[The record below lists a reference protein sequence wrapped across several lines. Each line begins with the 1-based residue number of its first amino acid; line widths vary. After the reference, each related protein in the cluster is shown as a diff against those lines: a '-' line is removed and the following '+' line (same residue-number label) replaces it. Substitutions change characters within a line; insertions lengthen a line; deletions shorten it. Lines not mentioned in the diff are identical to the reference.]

1 MQRLHPDRLAGA
13 TPAERALAERRTREV
28 NEAWRVLQDPDRRRS
43 YDQARLAGSG
53 RPSAADGGAGARA
66 SSATGAAPDRPS
78 SPAVDPDPD
87 DDLVDVGPP
96 PGPLGWVLRHLPSV
110 VVLLVLAL
118 IFVLSAYAGGG
129 STGDRDGVSTPTT
142 AAAIAAGSCLDIAPG
157 PIVTQVPCSGPY
169 DVRVVD
175 RVAPGA
181 TCPDGSEPRRLS
193 SDGQTDCVVPA

>member
-1 MQRLHPDRLAGA
+1 VQRLHPDRLAGA
-13 TPAERALAERRTREV
+13 TAAERALAERRTREV
-28 NEAWRVLQDPDRRRS
+28 NEAWRVLQDPARRRA

-53 RPSAADGGAGARA
+53 RPPGATSGASGRSSTGTDPSAAR
-66 SSATGAAPDRPS
+66 AAP
-78 SPAVDPDPD
+78 SPIAPDPD
-87 DDLVDVGPP
+87 DDLIDVGPP
-96 PGPLGWVLRHLPSV
+96 PGPVGWVLRHLPSV

-129 STGDRDGVSTPTT
+129 PASDRDGATTPTT
-142 AAAIAAGSCLDIAPG
+142 TPPIVAGSCLDIAPG
-157 PIVTQVPCSGPY
+157 PIVTQVPCSGPF

-181 TCPDGSEPRRLS
+181 PCPDGSEPRRLS